1 MNKNILK
8 KMEKIEEKRKL
19 PDEVK
24 KKIKDRAISNWA
36 ICISAIILVLTFKIS
51 ANFLPKQATDLI
63 YNVCAIAILVFSLIV
78 LEIAYKKDSGKWAI
92 CGIEILVLAVFTL
105 FSPYIFYRANTIFI
119 YIFIIIT
126 TIYYIAK
133 IIKIYFSEKKQYL
146 FEISDITN
154 IIKKES
160 QDEVAKKEQE
170 KILKRMEKKLEKK
183 NEDTKKNTAKSKA
196 NSKNK
201 TPTKSKT
208 NNKTTTSIK
217 TKKKTPTKSKQK
229 TTPTKSKTTMKKTK
243 TTNKENK

>member
-92 CGIEILVLAVFTL
+92 CGIEILILSVFAL
-105 FSPYIFYRANTIFI
+105 FSPYIFYRTNKLIV
-119 YIFIIIT
+119 YIFITIV

-133 IIKIYFSEKKQYL
+133 IIKIYFSEKKKYL
-146 FEISDITN
+146 TEISDITN
-154 IIKKES
+154 IVKKES
-160 QDEVAKKEQE
+160 QDEIAKREQE
-170 KILKRMEKKLEKK
+170 KLLKKMEKKTKKGTSSTEKGTAK
-183 NEDTKKNTAKSKA
+183 EKQKNTAKST
-196 NSKNK
+196 S
-201 TPTKSKT
+201 
-208 NNKTTTSIK
+208 KTTTKKTAKPK
-217 TKKKTPTKSKQK
+217 TKTQ
-229 TTPTKSKTTMKKTK
+229 TKSKTTKKTTK

>member
-51 ANFLPKQATDLI
+51 ANFLPKQATALI
-63 YNVCAIAILVFSLIV
+63 YNVCAIEILIFSLIV
-78 LEIAYKKDSGKWAI
+78 LEIAYKKDNGKWAI

-105 FSPYIFYRANTIFI
+105 FSPYIFYRANNSVIYVFI
-119 YIFIIIT
+119 AIM

-133 IIKIYFSEKKQYL
+133 IIRIYFLEKKQYL
-146 FEISDITN
+146 LGISDITN

-170 KILKRMEKKLEKK
+170 KILKRIGKKSTNKDE
-183 NEDTKKNTAKSKA
+183 TAK
-196 NSKNK
+196 K
-201 TPTKSKT
+201 TTTKTKSKSKT
-208 NNKTTTSIK
+208 NAVKKPKVKVNTKTSTKSTAKAKTKTTTKAKPK
-217 TKKKTPTKSKQK
+217 TQ
-229 TTPTKSKTTMKKTK
+229 TKSKTTKK
-243 TTNKENK
+243 TNKENK